1 MSSGDPLYAARYAF
15 HLGAPQ
21 TCISEAAQ
29 LTGLDEESKIAREV
43 LSHRAYIDI
52 GSCEVV
58 LNEVTDGE
66 GHPSLRATRL
76 LALLARD
83 AKVGNAGNLQGYV
96 EMVKSWMEDGS
107 VCRNETAM
115 VAAATVLMRGEDPEG
130 ALKACFLGGGLENLA
145 WRCRSAWG

>member
-83 AKVGNAGNLQGYV
+83 AKVGNAGNLQGYL
-96 EMVKSWMEDGS
+96 EMVKS
-107 VCRNETAM
+107 
-115 VAAATVLMRGEDPEG
+115 
-130 ALKACFLGGGLENLA
+130 
-145 WRCRSAWG
+145 